1 MESLKVQD
9 YMNKRPV
16 KFSPQMPIAQAVE
29 ALLASQ
35 QSGGPV
41 IDAAGNLIGFLSE
54 QDCLKQML
62 DSTYYRE
69 QIAHVEDVMVTEV
82 TPVSPNDSILEL
94 TARFVKDGYKM
105 YPVIDDSG
113 CLIGVIN
120 RSDVLYAIDVHLK
133 DEYKRTA

>member
-1 MESLKVQD
+1 MESLKVLD

-16 KFSPQMPIAQAVE
+16 KFTPHMPIAEAVE
-29 ALLASQ
+29 ALLSSK

-41 IDAAGNLIGFLSE
+41 VDEAGNLIGFLSE

-69 QIAHVEDVMVTEV
+69 QIAHVEDVMVAQV
-82 TPVSPNDSILEL
+82 KPVSPRDSILEL
-94 TARFVKDGYKM
+94 TQRFIQDGYKM
-105 YPVIDDSG
+105 YPVVDDNG
-113 CLIGVIN
+113 ALMGVIT

-133 DEYKRTA
+133 DEYKHTA